1 MTTTF
6 KKLSVSTLRSIIA
19 AEIRKAILD
28 GRLQPGERLV
38 ERKLASQFGASLS
51 VVREALVE
59 LEIEGYIVKR
69 RNTATFVTRVTLE
82 EAEKVFQFRAV
93 LEPYAMAEAA
103 RRATEADV
111 RELRELHERMK
122 ERAAA
127 NDFRGYLQADYD
139 WHERAWRIAANEY
152 VRGSLARALV
162 PFYAFFAMRCPA
174 PPFDLAE
181 DAEGHLPILDAL
193 AKRDPA
199 AAEAAVRAGVA
210 MWRTR
215 PLSYAEPIGGE
226 AAAGAGSAV
235 RGEG

>member
-1 MTTTF
+1 MTTF
-6 KKLSVSTLRSIIA
+6 SKVSVSTLRSLIA

-59 LEIEGYIVKR
+59 LEMEGYIVKR
-69 RNTATFVTRVTLE
+69 RNTATFVTSVTLE

-103 RRATEADV
+103 KRATEADLQ
-111 RELRELHERMK
+111 ELRQLHQRMS

-127 NDFRGYLQADYD
+127 NDFRGYLQADYE
-139 WHERAWRIAANEY
+139 WHERAWRVAGNEY
-152 VRGSLARALV
+152 VRASLARALV
-162 PFYAFFAMRCPA
+162 PFYAFFAMRCPT
-174 PPFDLAE
+174 PPFDLPQ
-181 DAEGHLPILDAL
+181 DAQGHLPILEAL
-193 AKRDPA
+193 ANHDPQ
-199 AAEAAVRAGVA
+199 AAEAAVRAGMA

-215 PLSYAEPIGGE
+215 PLSYAEP
-226 AAAGAGSAV
+226 AGAT
-235 RGEG
+235 RP

>member
-1 MTTTF
+1 MTTF
-6 KKLSVSTLRSIIA
+6 SKVSVSTLRSIIA

-38 ERKLASQFGASLS
+38 ERKLAAQFGASLS

-59 LEIEGYIVKR
+59 LEMEGYIVKR

-103 RRATEADV
+103 KRATEADL
-111 RELRELHERMK
+111 RELRQLHQRMS
-122 ERAAA
+122 ERAQA
-127 NDFRGYLQADYD
+127 NDFRGYLEADYE
-139 WHERAWRIAANEY
+139 WHERAWRVAGNEY
-152 VRGSLARALV
+152 VRSSLARALV

-174 PPFDLAE
+174 PPFDLTQ
-181 DAEGHLPILDAL
+181 DAQGHLPILEAL
-193 AKRDPA
+193 ANHDPA

-215 PLSYAEPIGGE
+215 PFSYAEP
-226 AAAGAGSAV
+226 AGAA
-235 RGEG
+235 EDLA